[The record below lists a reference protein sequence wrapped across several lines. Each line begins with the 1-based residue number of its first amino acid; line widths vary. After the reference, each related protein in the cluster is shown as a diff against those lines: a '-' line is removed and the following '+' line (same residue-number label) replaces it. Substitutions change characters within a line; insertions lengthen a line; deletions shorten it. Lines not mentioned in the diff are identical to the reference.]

1 MEEKYRILNRDAIKY
16 IAVAAMLLNHISTVF
31 MKPGTV
37 LGELFLDIGY
47 FTAITMCYFLVEG
60 FQHTRSKKKYAERLA
75 VFAAVSEI
83 PYCLAF
89 TEEGVIEFY
98 GMNMIFTL
106 LLCFFILLAE
116 EKMENAFLRGAVIA
130 VLILLSCF
138 SDWAILAPVFTLLF
152 SWAKGS
158 KKKLKKAF
166 FTAAIVFGLM
176 NLAGGAGRFSAA
188 VNILYA
194 LASVVGIL
202 LSGIVIICL
211 YNGKRT
217 ERGKN
222 FSKWF
227 FYWFYPAHLLLL
239 GLIRIF

>member
-1 MEEKYRILNRDAIKY
+1 MEEKYRILNRDVIKY
-16 IAVAAMLLNHISTVF
+16 IAMAAMLLNHISTVF

-60 FQHTRSKKKYAERLA
+60 FQHTHSKKKYAERLA
-75 VFAAVSEI
+75 VFAVISEI

-98 GMNMIFTL
+98 GMNRIFTL

-116 EKMENAFLRGAVIA
+116 ENMENAFLRGGVLA
-130 VLILLSCF
+130 VLIFLFCF

>member
-1 MEEKYRILNRDAIKY
+1 MEEKYRILNRDVIKY
-16 IAVAAMLLNHISTVF
+16 IAMAAMLLNHISTVF

-60 FQHTRSKKKYAERLA
+60 FQHTHSKKKYAERLA
-75 VFAAVSEI
+75 VFAVISEI

-158 KKKLKKAF
+158 KKKLKRAF

-194 LASVVGIL
+194 FASVVGIL

-217 ERGKN
+217 ERGKI